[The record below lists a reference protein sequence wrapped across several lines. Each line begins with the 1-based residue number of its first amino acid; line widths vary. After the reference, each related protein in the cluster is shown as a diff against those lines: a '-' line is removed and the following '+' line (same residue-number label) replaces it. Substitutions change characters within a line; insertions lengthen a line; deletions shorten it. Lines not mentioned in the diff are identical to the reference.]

1 MSQKSHRPR
10 PKPAPARPPAHGE
23 TLHPR
28 SPHRGG
34 LDFPRLVAASPAL
47 APFVRPNEWGN
58 QSLDFADPAAQRALA
73 AALLKVYYLVERFD
87 LPEGYLCPSVPGR
100 ADHVHHAADL
110 LAELHAGAVPRGERV
125 CLLDVGTGASGVY
138 GLVARGAFG
147 WRVVG
152 TDVDAAAL
160 ASLTK
165 VLDAAPGLRAG
176 FTLRRQP
183 DSGKTLAGVV
193 LPADRFDLTLC
204 NPPFHASAR
213 EAEEGARRKWKN
225 LGKATAGARPALN
238 FGGQARELWCPG
250 GEREFVRGLIK
261 ESAQHAAQGLW
272 FTSLVS
278 KRESLE
284 ELQRA
289 LRTARVAE
297 QRVLE
302 MKQGQKTSR
311 LLAWTFLGPEERAA
325 WAKAR
330 WGMPGQR

>member
-1 MSQKSHRPR
+1 MPPPR
-10 PKPAPARPPAHGE
+10 PKATPAKPPGHGE

-34 LDFPRLVAASPAL
+34 LDFPKLVAAAPAL
-47 APFVRPNEWGN
+47 APFVKLNQWGN

-73 AALLKVYYLVERFD
+73 AALLQVYYSVERFE

-110 LAELHAGAVPRGERV
+110 LAELNGGAVPRGERV
-125 CLLDVGTGASGVY
+125 CALDVGTGASGVY

-152 TDVDAAAL
+152 TEVDAGAL
-160 ASLTK
+160 ASVTRTIEGN
-165 VLDAAPGLRAG
+165 PGLRAG
-176 FTLRRQP
+176 FTVRRQP
-183 DSGKTLAGVV
+183 DAGQALAGVL

-213 EAEEGARRKWKN
+213 EAEEGARRKWRN
-225 LGKATAGARPALN
+225 LGKAPAGEKPALN
-238 FGGQARELWCPG
+238 FGGRARELWCPG
-250 GEREFVRGLIK
+250 GEREFVRGLIE
-261 ESAQHAAQGLW
+261 ESAQHPAQALW

-278 KRESLE
+278 KAESLE

-289 LRTARVAE
+289 LRTARAAE

-302 MKQGQKTSR
+302 MRQGQKTSR
-311 LLAWTFLGPEERAA
+311 LLAWTFLGPAERAA
-325 WAKAR
+325 WARAR
-330 WGMPGQR
+330 WGGGPT